1 MDAFLEKIFDGIEDI
16 PEFLF
21 SLVSDFFVIVKDL
34 FIDFFTSSSDFFI
47 DIGESVYDFFYSS
60 IEFGDFNFILF
71 FIGAIISI
79 FIFKLVWQI
88 ICSFF

>member
-1 MDAFLEKIFDGIEDI
+1 MDAFLEKIFEGIEDV

-21 SLVSDFFVIVKDL
+21 SLVSDFFVIVK
-34 FIDFFTSSSDFFI
+34 DFFI

-60 IEFGDFNFILF
+60 IEFGDFNIILF